1 MISKIFG
8 FVLILLLTLQSL
20 AQPSEIPVYTS
31 GTWGHKSYRIPAILK
46 APNGDLLAFAEG
58 RVNGSDDF
66 GNIEIVLKRSSD
78 RGKTWGPMTVVAKY
92 GELQAGNP
100 APVVDLLDPRF
111 PKGRIF
117 LFYNTGTKSE
127 GEVRNGNGVREVWYK
142 TSVDNGKSW
151 SEPVNIT
158 LQVHKPNQPGINPDY
173 HFTEDWRSY
182 ANTPGHAMQYSSKPY
197 LGRIFVAANHSEQ
210 NSKSSKAAY
219 FAHGFYTDDHGISF
233 KLSETVPLAGSNESS
248 AAELSNGTL
257 MLNSRNQ
264 KGDIRERIVAISR
277 NGGASWDSVYFDH
290 QLPDP
295 VCEGSILNIGK
306 KNGKNWLAFCNPA
319 ERDDRNN
326 LTLRISSD
334 EGMKWTQT
342 IRVDNNPDQ
351 KKLSYAAYSDIVSVG
366 KSTIGVLYEKSN
378 YSLIVFKL
386 IKWK

>member
-1 MISKIFG
+1 MISKLMVSLF
-8 FVLILLLTLQSL
+8 ILLVS
-20 AQPSEIPVYTS
+20 SELIASSSDTQVFVS
-31 GTWGHKSYRIPAILK
+31 GTDGHKSYRIPAIIT
-46 APNGDLLAFAEG
+46 APDGALLAFAEG
-58 RVNGSDDF
+58 RVNDSDDF
-66 GNIEIVLKRSSD
+66 GNIEIVLKRSTD

-158 LQVHKPNQPGINPDY
+158 LQVHKPNQPGINPTY
-173 HFTEDWRSY
+173 HFIEDWRSY
-182 ANTPGHAMQYSSKPY
+182 ANTPGHAMQYSAKPY
-197 LGRIFVAANHSEQ
+197 LGRIFVAANHSAQ
-210 NSKSSKAAY
+210 NPKSPKVDY

-248 AAELSNGTL
+248 AAELSNGAL

-277 NGGASWDSVYFDH
+277 NGGTSWDTLYFDH

-295 VCEGSILNIGK
+295 VCEGSILNVGK
-306 KNGKNWLAFCNPA
+306 KNGKNRLAFCNPA

-334 EGMKWTQT
+334 EGLTWTQT
-342 IRVDNNPDQ
+342 IPVDNNPEQ
-351 KKLSYAAYSDIVSVG
+351 KKLSYTAYSDIVSVG
-366 KSTIGVLYEKSN
+366 KNKIGVLYEKSN

-386 IKWK
+386 MKWK

>member
-1 MISKIFG
+1 MIQKIAG
-8 FVLILLLTLQSL
+8 SLILFWMGFQAL
-20 AQPSEIPVYTS
+20 AQTKDVSVFVS
-31 GTWGHKSYRIPAILK
+31 GRDGYKSYRIPAIIK
-46 APNGDLLAFAEG
+46 APDGALLAFAEG

-100 APVVDLLDPRF
+100 APVVDLLDPRY

-197 LGRIFVAANHSEQ
+197 LGRIFIAANHSEK
-210 NSKSSKAAY
+210 NLKSPKAEY
-219 FAHGFYTDDHGISF
+219 FAHGFYSDDHGISF
-233 KLSETVPLAGSNESS
+233 KLSETVPLAGGNESS
-248 AAELSNGTL
+248 AAELSNGGL

-306 KNGKNWLAFCNPA
+306 KNGKDRLAFCNPA

-334 EGMKWTQT
+334 EGMTWTQT
-342 IRVDNNPDQ
+342 IPVDNNPDQ
-351 KKLSYAAYSDIVSVG
+351 KKLSYTAYSDIVSAG
-366 KSTIGVLYEKSN
+366 KSKIGVLYEKSN